1 MISETSISVK
11 HQQVKLSSTYD
22 DFIAKFESIVNHL
35 EGDYAKNVLTEPK
48 KVEEYLRSLEGNT
61 GLIIFNIQNHGAL
74 LNLKGQAC
82 KAKQYVIGNPLVAIQ
97 MTVHD
102 IRAALYAPLR
112 IVVYEDP
119 DKQAIVEYDLP
130 SSLFGQ
136 FGNEAVLEVAK
147 GLDQKL
153 LNAIT
158 MADKR

>member
-1 MISETSISVK
+1 MISETSIIVK
-11 HQQVKLSSTYD
+11 HQQIKLQRKYD
-22 DFIAKFESIVNHL
+22 DFTTKFESIVNRL

-48 KVEEYLRSLEGNT
+48 KVEKYLKSLEGNT
-61 GLIIFNIQNHGAL
+61 ALIIFNIQNHGAL
-74 LNLKGQAC
+74 LSLKGQAC
-82 KAKQYVIGNPLVAIQ
+82 KAKQYVIGNPLLGIQ
-97 MTVHD
+97 MTVHE

-112 IVVYEDP
+112 IVVYEDL

-158 MADKR
+158 MADKT